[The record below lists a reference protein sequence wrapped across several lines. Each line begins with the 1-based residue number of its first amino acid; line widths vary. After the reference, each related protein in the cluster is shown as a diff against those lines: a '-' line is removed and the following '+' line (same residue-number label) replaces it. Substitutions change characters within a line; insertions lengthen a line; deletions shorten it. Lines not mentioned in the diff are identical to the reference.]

1 MVERSSAA
9 SPRTGLDAAALRY
22 GSFGASHS
30 YLAAR
35 FASGRRGAFQCAEF
49 LLLRNRGFGPLA
61 VTVLPIPFAGR
72 AATTACAAGG
82 PEMIPRALPIFT
94 IGYRQDR

>member
-1 MVERSSAA
+1 MCLKPDRDSGSRL
-9 SPRTGLDAAALRY
+9 RT
-22 GSFGASHS
+22 
-30 YLAAR
+30 
-35 FASGRRGAFQCAEF
+35 RGAFQCAEF